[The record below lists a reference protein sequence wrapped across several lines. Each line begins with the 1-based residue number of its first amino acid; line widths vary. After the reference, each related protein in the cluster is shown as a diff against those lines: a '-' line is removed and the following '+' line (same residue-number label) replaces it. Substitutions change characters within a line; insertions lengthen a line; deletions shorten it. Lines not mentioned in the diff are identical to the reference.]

1 MKKTRA
7 LIAGDGFAGLSAAR
21 YFEGLSARLTH
32 LRAREKQSA
41 SLPGASL
48 STLQLKVNDNEIDAL
63 NDASQ
68 KGAVMLSEAKH
79 LWFLLWARFKNN
91 PRLTVW
97 PREIHP
103 LCCSFASLRM
113 TVIKPLIVLAA
124 LLFCGSISTSCSRK
138 PAQTG
143 PPPPEVLVTTVQPR
157 DVPRVL
163 ERVATL
169 DGFIDANINAQV
181 QGYIVSRDYQEGS
194 VVKKGDLL
202 FTIDPRPFQAALA
215 QAKGT
220 LAKDQANQVKADAD
234 KKRAIDLF
242 SKKVISDQERDTA
255 IAAADSNAANI
266 EADKAAVQQ
275 AEINL
280 GYTKIAAPIDG
291 LVGFANNQVG
301 DLVGPSTGP
310 LTTMSQ
316 IDPIKA
322 IVTVGE
328 AGFTDFFARYPDAE
342 KRQALLKRIDF
353 DLILG
358 DGRVYPRKGKFYAL
372 DRNLDPRTG
381 SIRYYVTF
389 PNPDATLR
397 PGQFGKVRF
406 VPDAV
411 QNALVVPQEAV
422 SELQGNFQVAVVDE
436 NNKVSIRPVNMGER
450 IGAMWQVTEGLKA
463 GDRVVVQGVQKA
475 REGATVTVKEW
486 TAPADKGSTA
496 KSP

>member
-1 MKKTRA
+1 MADRESALDFPKFMGNKNTMKIRAVLGVILIGA
-7 LIAGDGFAGLSAAR
+7 LIDAG
-21 YFEGLSARLTH
+21 
-32 LRAREKQSA
+32 
-41 SLPGASL
+41 
-48 STLQLKVNDNEIDAL
+48 
-63 NDASQ
+63 
-68 KGAVMLSEAKH
+68 
-79 LWFLLWARFKNN
+79 
-91 PRLTVW
+91 
-97 PREIHP
+97 
-103 LCCSFASLRM
+103 
-113 TVIKPLIVLAA
+113 
-124 LLFCGSISTSCSRK
+124 CSRK

-143 PPPPEVLVTTVQPR
+143 PPPPEVLVTTVTPR

-242 SKKVISDQERDTA
+242 NKKVISDQERDTA
-255 IAAADSNAANI
+255 IAAADSTAANV

-328 AGFTDFFARYPDAE
+328 GPFTDFFSRHPDSKERNAYI
-342 KRQALLKRIDF
+342 KTLDF

-358 DGRVYPRKGKFYAL
+358 NGEVYPHKGKFYAL
-372 DRNLDPRTG
+372 DRSLDVKTG

-389 PNPDATLR
+389 PNPGNVLR
-397 PGQFGKVRF
+397 PGQFGNVRF
-406 VPDAV
+406 VADIKKGAM
-411 QNALVVPQEAV
+411 VVPQEAV
-422 SELQGNFQVAVVDE
+422 NELQGSYQVAVVGDD
-436 NNKVSIRPVNMGER
+436 NKVSIRPVKMGER
-450 IGAMWQVTEGLKA
+450 IGALWEVTEGLKP
-463 GDRVVVQGVQKA
+463 GDKVVVQGIQKA
-475 REGATVTVKEW
+475 REGAQVTVKEW
-486 TAPADKGSTA
+486 TPPKDALVSKSDQA
-496 KSP
+496 K